1 MGIVKILQWS
11 QFEVRCGNPS
21 QYQVQTENS
30 DGKWGGGFD
39 IPGKVKSE
47 LQKDLWMKGKYGG
60 GELGKEHQKHQKLL
74 GN

>member
-60 GELGKEHQKHQKLL
+60 GLGKEHQKHQKLL